1 MIQILHFY
9 AEWCGPCKMLDP
21 ILKELI
27 DENEDLDIVDINIDE
42 NEDEAS
48 KFGVMSIPTL
58 IFIKDNEEVDR
69 TIGFVDKKTIF
80 EKLAKL

>member
-9 AEWCGPCKMLDP
+9 ADWCGPCKMLDP

-27 DENEDLDIVDINIDE
+27 EENQNLDIVDINIDE
-42 NEDEAS
+42 HEKETS

-58 IFIKDNEEVDR
+58 VFIKDNEEVDR
-69 TIGFVDKKTIF
+69 TIGFVDKKTIL
-80 EKLAKL
+80 ERLAKL

>member
-27 DENEDLDIVDINIDE
+27 DENDDLDIVDINIDE